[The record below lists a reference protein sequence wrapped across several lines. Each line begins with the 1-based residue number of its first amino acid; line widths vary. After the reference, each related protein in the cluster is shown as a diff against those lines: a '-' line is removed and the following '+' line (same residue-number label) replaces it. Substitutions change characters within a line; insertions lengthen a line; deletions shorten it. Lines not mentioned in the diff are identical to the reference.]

1 MVYHHPTRKSV
12 GYFAAVR
19 LRDGEILFRRETG
32 RFNGETIWEFLQV
45 CFGKPVPFPTA
56 AFWPSATTHHIIAPN
71 SIGGGATSRLPS
83 SAWTSCRPISPD
95 LNPIERVWKL
105 TRRLCLHNRYFGL
118 LDGVVAAVEG
128 QFAQWTKPN
137 DALRRLCAIT

>member
-1 MVYHHPTRKSV
+1 MISDATSV
-12 GYFAAVR
+12 LGLQQEIQRSKESRYDHR
-19 LRDGEILFRRETG
+19 LHSVLLVRDGQFLFRRETG

-83 SAWTSCRPISPD
+83 SAWTSCRPIAR
-95 LNPIERVWKL
+95 I
-105 TRRLCLHNRYFGL
+105 
-118 LDGVVAAVEG
+118 
-128 QFAQWTKPN
+128 
-137 DALRRLCAIT
+137 